1 MESRQLENS
10 EKISE
15 IQINAVYQFIGLLSP
30 EGIVVE
36 VNQTA
41 LFFAGL
47 EADDVIGKP
56 VWETY
61 WWNYSEEV
69 QEQLKHAIANAASG
83 KLIRYEVE
91 VRGEKDKRITVDF
104 SLEPIFDT
112 HGNVIWILPEGRDI
126 TAQKYEQ
133 EVKELE
139 YQKLQASHNMLK
151 SIINSTS
158 DLIGAIDSNYNFT
171 LFNDA
176 YRKEIHKLFGVE
188 VAQGMKMHQVVKNHP
203 EYLEDALSLWGNA
216 LSGDSFTV
224 TRMYHHLEGYPVY
237 YEYTFNPIYDQEG
250 KVSGAVQVIRN
261 QTERIMAEQ
270 EIKDMNEIVLLAEV
284 IPQKVWSSKPDGKND
299 YVNNRFL
306 TYTGLTFEQMM
317 GAGWEKMVHPD
328 DLPKAL
334 QKWVESLQT
343 GKTYEVEYRLRNKD
357 GEYLWH
363 LGRSIPMRDNKGEII
378 KWMGTATNIHKRKL
392 LEQAV
397 KEKVEEFEFLIDFI
411 PHIVWK
417 ALPDG
422 EVVFYNKQW
431 FKFTGISQEEGAKGL
446 WKMSPHPEDRERTLE
461 AWNKSVETGENYH
474 IEHRIAGKDG
484 IYRWMQSR
492 ALPLKDH
499 QDNILMWYGT
509 ATDIH
514 DEKNYLEELVW
525 IQKQLHER
533 NKELTRINV
542 DLDNFVYTAS
552 HDLRTPILNLASLL
566 SLLQE
571 ELEAKEEEDTPT
583 AILNMMKQSIDRLE
597 KTINELSEI
606 AKLQKEKENIEEVS
620 FQEMYEEVYHDLK
633 HMIEKTGAEVH
644 TDFQRSHIYYPPKHL
659 RSVLYNLF
667 SNAVKY
673 AAPKRKPL
681 IKIGT
686 HTKEN
691 KICLTVEDNGLG
703 LDKRQQNKLFQMFTR
718 IHTHVE
724 GTGVGLYMI
733 KRIVENNGGNISVES
748 EPERGTTFTVC
759 FKA

>member
-1 MESRQLENS
+1 MDSRQLDS
-10 EKISE
+10 GEKISE

-30 EGIVVE
+30 EGILVE
-36 VNQTA
+36 INHTA
-41 LFFAGL
+41 LLFAGL
-47 EADDVIGKP
+47 ETQEVIGKP
-56 VWETY
+56 FWETY
-61 WWNYSEEV
+61 WWNYSPDV
-69 QEQLKHAIANAASG
+69 QAQLKHSIENAASG

-91 VRGEKDKRITVDF
+91 VRGEKDKKITVDF
-104 SLEPIFDT
+104 SLEPIFDAE
-112 HGNVIWILPEGRDI
+112 GEVIWILPEGRDI
-126 TAQKYEQ
+126 TAQKHEQ
-133 EVKELE
+133 EIKELE
-139 YQKLQASHNMLK
+139 YRKLQASHNMLK

-171 LFNDA
+171 LYNEA
-176 YRKEIHKLFGVE
+176 YQKEIHKLFGIE
-188 VAQGMKMHQVVKNHP
+188 VVQGMKMHQIIKNHP
-203 EYLEDALSLWGNA
+203 EYLEDALALWGSA
-216 LSGDSFTV
+216 LSGKSFTV
-224 TRMYHHLEGYPVY
+224 TRMYHHQEGHPVY
-237 YEYTFNPIYDQEG
+237 YEYTFNPIFDQEG
-250 KVSGAVQVIRN
+250 KVGGAVQVIRN
-261 QTERIMAEQ
+261 QTEKIKAEQ

-306 TYTGLTFEQMM
+306 TFTGLTFEQMM
-317 GAGWEKMVHPD
+317 GAGWEKIIHSD
-328 DLPKAL
+328 DLSNTL
-334 QKWVESLQT
+334 QKWNESLKT

-363 LGRSIPMRDNKGEII
+363 LGRSIPMRDNNGEII
-378 KWMGTATNIHKRKL
+378 KWMGTATNIHQRKL

-397 KEKVEEFEFLIDFI
+397 KDQVEEFEFLIDFI

-422 EVVFYNKQW
+422 KVIFYNKQW
-431 FKFTGISQEEGAKGL
+431 FEFTGISQEEGAQGL
-446 WKMSPHPEDRERTLE
+446 WKMIPHPDDRERTLE
-461 AWNKSVETGENYH
+461 AWNKSVKLGENYH

-492 ALPLKDH
+492 ALPLKDNEG
-499 QDNILMWYGT
+499 NILMWYGT

-514 DEKNYLEELVW
+514 DEKTYLEELVW
-525 IQKQLHER
+525 IQQQMQER

-571 ELEAKEEEDTPT
+571 ELEAKEKEDTT
-583 AILNMMKQSIDRLE
+583 KTILKMMKQSIDRLE

-620 FQEMYEEVYHDLK
+620 FQEMYDEVYHDLE
-633 HMIEKTGAEVH
+633 HLISKTGAVVR
-644 TDFQRSHIYYPPKHL
+644 TDFEQTQIYYPPKHL
-659 RSVLYNLF
+659 RSILYNLL

-673 AAPKRKPL
+673 TVPERKPL
-681 IKIGT
+681 INVST
-686 HTKEN
+686 YTKGE
-691 KICLTVEDNGLG
+691 KVCLTVADNGLG
-703 LDKRQQNKLFQMFTR
+703 LDKRQQTKLFQMFTR

-733 KRIVENNGGNISVES
+733 KRIVENNGGNILVES

-759 FKA
+759 F